1 MIKYLDLRESAKKEG
16 YVITFDDY
24 IFCSYYV
31 QGYPI
36 EECYLLSYKANEPQ
50 IRALTPTAQIREIKK
65 IYSNCKISANKVLD
79 KDHIKWLIL
88 VLRPMYVEDVQKFVV
103 ANVDLFDFMPKSQKE
118 VLFEKA
124 VEKKFGV
131 TQDDEDINR
140 DIREALSR
148 IIKENK
154 GMSLSDEN
162 VKVLLDTIK
171 LWQKEFAPPA
181 VDEKSD
187 IDMTIVMAYDKFNAI
202 CPSCNREI
210 DVYRG
215 IKCQC
220 PHCQTWIDLTGEQV

>member
-1 MIKYLDLRESAKKEG
+1 MIKYLDLKESAKKEG
-16 YVITFDDY
+16 HTITFDDY
-24 IFCSYYV
+24 IFSSYYV

-36 EECYLLSYKANEPQ
+36 EECYLLSYKANEPE
-50 IRALTPTAQIREIKK
+50 IRSLTPVAQTKEIRR
-65 IYSNCKISANKVLD
+65 IYISCKQKAKTILERAN
-79 KDHIKWLIL
+79 IKWLIM
-88 VLRPMYVEDVQKFVV
+88 VLRPMYIEDVQKFVV

-118 VLFEKA
+118 VLFEQA

-171 LWQKEFAPPA
+171 LWQKEFAPPV

-210 DVYRG
+210 DVSRG